1 MVDAVPAIDGNGVAF
16 RELPRTG
23 KIILRGDPTEK
34 GFTGAVRGALD
45 IDLPLAA
52 NTSSQGARLSA
63 LWLGPDEW
71 LLLCAAG
78 RAAAV
83 IEALRAA
90 LSGRHAAIVDIGD
103 ARCAAH
109 LSGAAARGVLAQ
121 GCAVDLHPRAFAP
134 GTVAQTR
141 LAQAEVILHRSAE
154 DGFDIY
160 VARSFADYLWRWLA
174 DAMALE

>member
-1 MVDAVPAIDGNGVAF
+1 MVDALLAIDGNGVVF
-16 RELPRTG
+16 CELPRTG

-34 GFTGAVRGALD
+34 SFLRAVRGALD

-52 NTSSQGARLSA
+52 NTSSQGAHLSA

-71 LLLCAAG
+71 LLACATG
-78 RAAAV
+78 GAAAAM
-83 IEALRAA
+83 EALRVA

-103 ARCAAH
+103 ARCAAR
-109 LSGAAARGVLAQ
+109 LSGAAARDVLAQ
-121 GCAVDLHPRAFAP
+121 GCAVDLHSRAFAP
-134 GTVAQTR
+134 GAVAQTR

-154 DGFDIY
+154 DSFDIY

-174 DAMALE
+174 DAMAVN